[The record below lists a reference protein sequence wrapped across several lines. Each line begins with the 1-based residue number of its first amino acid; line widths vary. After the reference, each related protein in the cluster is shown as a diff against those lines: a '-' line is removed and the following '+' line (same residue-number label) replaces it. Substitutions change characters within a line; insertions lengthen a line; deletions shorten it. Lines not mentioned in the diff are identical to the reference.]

1 MSHSIWKKIDSRK
14 LFVMM
19 KPPAIQYEIRPQN
32 WRHALIGITNFMG
45 AHRLTTL
52 PWKAVLRIINKIK
65 IGILIKFAI

>member
-1 MSHSIWKKIDSRK
+1 
-14 LFVMM
+14 
-19 KPPAIQYEIRPQN
+19 
-32 WRHALIGITNFMG
+32 MG